1 MRLWFLPHEPRSAQI
16 ESSERVVCRERA
28 EVRSEVRVA
37 QDEAS
42 AEATTARYWRYEKG
56 SGSSGGMYCQ
66 AWGNHARVYATQE
79 RRKAKA
85 SGAPSGV
92 KKKGNRTISRNTYIS
107 NKNTDKQNTRA

>member
-1 MRLWFLPHEPRSAQI
+1 MRAVSAWC
-16 ESSERVVCRERA
+16 VAKRA

-42 AEATTARYWRYEKG
+42 DEATTARYWRYEKG
-56 SGSSGGMYCQ
+56 SGSSGGMHCQ

-92 KKKGNRTISRNTYIS
+92 KKKGNRTISRNTYIMTYIS

>member
-1 MRLWFLPHEPRSAQI
+1 MH
-16 ESSERVVCRERA
+16 
-28 EVRSEVRVA
+28 
-37 QDEAS
+37 
-42 AEATTARYWRYEKG
+42 
-56 SGSSGGMYCQ
+56 CQ